1 MGNIAEVK
9 TSIIQE
15 LFINSYETSLLH
27 NGVDLL
33 NLKQY
38 KTLDTQIENDL
49 MIVKAALE
57 ASDLKDNVLRL
68 SLAVFFFYKF
78 SHKLLSFNRQNNL
91 LFVSTKQKIYIE
103 FLLLFKDFYLFM
115 LIFDSAFKIYD
126 DNERIAVGKQY
137 EEELQ
142 NLYQKF
148 FTKYR
153 LFGIIK
159 NLYSTQLTQWSQL
172 PREIISDIN
181 GIDYEPLINQYMTH
195 INSIDSKLFYSIIDS
210 FKEIYGNG
218 FIDKYGELKQ
228 LILDSVDLQPTDK
241 KAIIRDY
248 EVNAVVKKEHKTD
261 IYKII
266 LLDFETMGIYSNADM
281 LAVYELTGNTQILNS
296 VIFVLDQFFALYYLV
311 CFGSNGNASNFK
323 YYINA
328 FERKENINYSTVLE
342 EHFLAQ
348 LKKREAT
355 IIAQMNE
362 LLEKMPS
369 SDLFSFFKTIEMKVN
384 FNLRDIFY
392 APNKAMIDSAGQ
404 YGGYDLS
411 KLTFGESE
419 FLTDSIKTLLKNMY
433 DKLKLKEE
441 IKG

>member
-1 MGNIAEVK
+1 
-9 TSIIQE
+9 
-15 LFINSYETSLLH
+15 
-27 NGVDLL
+27 
-33 NLKQY
+33 
-38 KTLDTQIENDL
+38 

-210 FKEIYGNG
+210 FKEIYSNG

-248 EVNAVVKKEHKTD
+248 EVNAVVNKEHKTD

-266 LLDFETMGIYSNADM
+266 LLDFETMGIYSNTDM

-296 VIFVLDQFFALYYLV
+296 VIFVLDQFFTLYYLV
-311 CFGSNGNASNFK
+311 CFGSNGNAGNFK

>member
-9 TSIIQE
+9 TGIIQE
-15 LFINSYETSLLH
+15 LFINSYETRLLH

-210 FKEIYGNG
+210 FKEIYGSG

-296 VIFVLDQFFALYYLV
+296 VIFVLDQFFTLYYLV

>member
-9 TSIIQE
+9 IGIIQE
-15 LFINSYETSLLH
+15 LFINSYETRLLH

-126 DNERIAVGKQY
+126 DNERMAVGKQY

-210 FKEIYGNG
+210 FKEIYSNG

-228 LILDSVDLQPTDK
+228 LILDSVDLRPTDK

-296 VIFVLDQFFALYYLV
+296 VIFVLDQFFTLYYLV
-311 CFGSNGNASNFK
+311 CFGSNGNAGNFK

-369 SDLFSFFKTIEMKVN
+369 SDLFSFFKTIEMKIN

-392 APNKAMIDSAGQ
+392 APNKTMIDSAGQ

-441 IKG
+441 TKG